1 MEEFLNIIW
10 TKLLE
15 AEKKSV
21 KNILQNLKFKY
32 HYSVF
37 YFVKINL

>member
-21 KNILQNLKFKY
+21 KNKFKEKEKY
-32 HYSVF
+32 KTWTEF
-37 YFVKINL
+37 